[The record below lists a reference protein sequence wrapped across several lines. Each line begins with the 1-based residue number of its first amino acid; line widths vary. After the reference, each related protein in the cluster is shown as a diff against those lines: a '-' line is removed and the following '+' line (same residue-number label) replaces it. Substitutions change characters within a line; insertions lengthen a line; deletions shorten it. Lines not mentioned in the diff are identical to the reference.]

1 MRVLVAFDKFKDAL
15 TAPVACDLAAA
26 VIAQSQPDWSVTTC
40 PLADGGEGFA
50 PILTHAVGGTW
61 HEATVTGP
69 RGAPTAAGF
78 GLVDIGK
85 LPAAARTRLNL
96 GEVDGPLAVIEMATA
111 SGLQALT
118 TAERDPWHTTSR
130 GTGELIT
137 AAVSAGAAAALLGVG
152 GSATNDVG
160 LGALAALGWRV
171 ETAAGESLAVPYPHH
186 WTKISRLDPPAV
198 PPPVLRIACDVN
210 NPLLGPRGATAVF
223 GPQKGL
229 RPADFDAL
237 EAGVARVATLIADA
251 AGRPGLTTA
260 PGAGAAGGIAY
271 GLLTA
276 AGAKLVPGFDLVEEW
291 LDLDAKLTGADLV
304 ITGEGRFD
312 ESSLEGKGPGSL
324 ATRAAAAG
332 KPVWIFA
339 GSVERPATIND
350 RWRIR
355 AITPAGTSLPD
366 ALAQAGPNLTR
377 TVAQALAEA

>member
-1 MRVLVAFDKFKDAL
+1 
-15 TAPVACDLAAA
+15 
-26 VIAQSQPDWSVTTC
+26 
-40 PLADGGEGFA
+40 
-50 PILTHAVGGTW
+50 
-61 HEATVTGP
+61 
-69 RGAPTAAGF
+69 
-78 GLVDIGK
+78 
-85 LPAAARTRLNL
+85 
-96 GEVDGPLAVIEMATA
+96 
-111 SGLQALT
+111 
-118 TAERDPWHTTSR
+118 
-130 GTGELIT
+130 
-137 AAVSAGAAAALLGVG
+137 LLGVG

-251 AGRPGLTTA
+251 AGRSGLTTA